1 MTGGHVGP
9 EPAAPGDQCPVP
21 DWVRYP
27 VRAPPLES
35 AEVTTMPV
43 GGLVPRTTEDAAD
56 VVVRNAKIYTGDH
69 NRPHA
74 GALAMRDGRVLSVGD
89 DADVAPFVGPA
100 TTVIDAIGRRVVP
113 GLNDA
118 HLHVIRGGL
127 NYVLELRWDGV
138 TSLRQALAMLRE
150 QAARTPKGQWVR
162 VVGGWS
168 AEQFAERRLPTPA
181 ELNAAAPDTPVF
193 VLHLYQSAILNRA
206 ALKAVGYTRDTPDPK
221 GGQIV
226 RGRNGEP
233 NGMLLAAP
241 SALILY
247 STLAKAPM
255 LEGEDMKTSTLH
267 FLRELNRF
275 GLTSAIDAAGGFQNF
290 PDNYRTVTELAGEG
304 RLSLRIAYHLF
315 PQTAGQELDDLARW
329 IEMVRPEDG
338 DEWLRLNGAGENL
351 TWAAAD
357 FENFAEPRPELSAY
371 EPEFEKAVRL
381 LLEHGWGFRLHATY
395 DETIRRDLAVFEK
408 LAAEGLFPAGN
419 RWLFDHAETVS
430 RDSLDRIAAL
440 GGAMSVQNRMS
451 FQGEAFTRRYG
462 LGAAAEAPPV
472 RAMLERGLTV
482 GAGTDAT
489 RVSSYN
495 PWVALHWLI
504 SGRTLGG
511 HVLRPPQNR
520 VDRETALAM
529 YTRAGAALT
538 GEEDVKGVLRA
549 GYYGD
554 LAVLSDDYFTVPE
567 QDIVHIE
574 SVLTVVG
581 GRIVH
586 AEAEYE
592 GMAEEIPAV
601 SPGWSPVAHFGGY
614 QAAGAPHSS
623 GARQAELLGQAV
635 AESENHR
642 QWRVRRGLTPQGGA
656 ELFDPCFL

>member
-1 MTGGHVGP
+1 
-9 EPAAPGDQCPVP
+9 
-21 DWVRYP
+21 
-27 VRAPPLES
+27 
-35 AEVTTMPV
+35 MPV
-43 GGLVPRTTEDAAD
+43 GGLIPRAVDDAAD
-56 VVVRNAKIYTGDH
+56 VIIRNAKIYTGDSS
-69 NRPHA
+69 RPHA
-74 GALAMRDGRVLSVGD
+74 GALAIRDGRVTVVGD
-89 DADVAPFVGPA
+89 DAEVAPYVGPA
-100 TTVIDAIGRRVVP
+100 TTVVNALGRRVVP

-193 VLHLYQSAILNRA
+193 VLHLYQSAIMNRA
-206 ALKAVGYTRDTPDPK
+206 ALQAVGYTKDTPDPK

-247 STLAKAPM
+247 STLAKAPL
-255 LEGEDMKTSTLH
+255 LEGEDKKTSTRH

-290 PDNYRTVTELAGEG
+290 PDNYGTVTELARDGQ
-304 RLSLRIAYHLF
+304 LSLRIAYHLF
-315 PQTAGQELDDLARW
+315 PQTPGQELDDLSRW

-357 FENFAEPRPELSAY
+357 FENFAEPRPELSGDY
-371 EPEFEKAVRL
+371 ETEFEKAVRL
-381 LLEHGWGFRLHATY
+381 LMEHGWGFRLHATY

-462 LGAAAEAPPV
+462 SGAAAEAPPV

-504 SGRTLGG
+504 SGRTIGG
-511 HVLRPPQNR
+511 LAIRPPQNR

-538 GEEDVKGVLRA
+538 GEEDVKGVLRP
-549 GYYGD
+549 GFFGD

-567 QDIVHIE
+567 QEIPHIE
-574 SVLTVVG
+574 SLLTVVG

-586 AEAEYE
+586 AAADYE
-592 GMAEEIPAV
+592 GLDEELPPI
-601 SPGWSPVAHFGGY
+601 SPVWSPVAHFGGY
-614 QAAGAPHSS
+614 QRTGLP
-623 GARQAELLGQAV
+623 GVRQAELLGQAV
-635 AESENHR
+635 AESELHR
-642 QWRVRRGLTPQGGA
+642 QWRVRRGLVPETASTP
-656 ELFDPCFL
+656 FDPCFVL